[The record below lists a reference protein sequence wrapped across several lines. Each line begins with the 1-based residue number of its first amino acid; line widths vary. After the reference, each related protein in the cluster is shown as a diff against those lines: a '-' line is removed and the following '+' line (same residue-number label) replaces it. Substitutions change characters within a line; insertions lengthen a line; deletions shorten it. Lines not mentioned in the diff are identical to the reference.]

1 MALIKDGALA
11 DDPWAPL
18 DDAADLGAA
27 ERPIISLERWLG
39 NGAALARYNGPLGIR
54 LKSDQS
60 PALIAEDLARFDL
73 VALEFP
79 KFGDGRAF
87 TYARL
92 LR

>member
-54 LKSDQS
+54 LKSGLVRPDRRRKLRAS
-60 PALIAEDLARFDL
+60 PSAMPGPS
-73 VALEFP
+73 V
-79 KFGDGRAF
+79 G
-87 TYARL
+87 T
-92 LR
+92 